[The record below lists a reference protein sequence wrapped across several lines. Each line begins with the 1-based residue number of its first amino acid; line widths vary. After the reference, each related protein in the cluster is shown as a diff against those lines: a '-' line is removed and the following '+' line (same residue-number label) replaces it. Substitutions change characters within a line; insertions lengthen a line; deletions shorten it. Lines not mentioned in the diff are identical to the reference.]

1 MTSFTFD
8 DGESGVQKVQNPF
21 GGTGQVGSTMP
32 GAVVRKDGDPA
43 GAVVQLYALAGGAF
57 VDQAVAD
64 SSGNW
69 QITGLDVNKLFMA
82 RVRDPSGDL
91 NGAVLDWIKP
101 VPM

>member
-1 MTSFTFD
+1 MTSVVFSDT
-8 DGESGVQKVQNPF
+8 ESGIQKAQNPF
-21 GGTGQVGSTMP
+21 SGTGQVGSTMT
-32 GAVVRKDGDPA
+32 GAIVRKDGDPA
-43 GAVVQLYALAGGAF
+43 GAIVQLYAVAGGAF

-64 SSGNW
+64 SSGHW

-91 NGAVLDWIKP
+91 NGAVLDYLKP